1 MECAGGAG
9 RLGQDGGQVCA
20 ADGLGRVMEMTR
32 FAVGSVERMHR
43 TGSARSAPPP
53 DRPPAPVPPPPP
65 RWRKWLLIVGMVL
78 SLALFFLPIPITG
91 SVEQL
96 SYSQLKQDISAG
108 QVATVAIGPDGNIS
122 GTLTT
127 AARS

>member
-1 MECAGGAG
+1 
-9 RLGQDGGQVCA
+9 
-20 ADGLGRVMEMTR
+20 
-32 FAVGSVERMHR
+32 
-43 TGSARSAPPP
+43 
-53 DRPPAPVPPPPP
+53 
-65 RWRKWLLIVGMVL
+65 MVL

>member
-1 MECAGGAG
+1 MS
-9 RLGQDGGQVCA
+9 
-20 ADGLGRVMEMTR
+20 R
-32 FAVGSVERMHR
+32 FAFGSLARLHR

-53 DRPPAPVPPPPP
+53 DRPSAPVPPPPP

-78 SLALFFLPIPITG
+78 SLALFFLPISTAG
-91 SVEQL
+91 NVEQL

-122 GTLTT
+122 GTLTNGAKFT
-127 AARS
+127 S